1 MDKWQIAF
9 ETFFDA
15 SRSLLYKKG
24 EVIIRPG
31 DVPQGVY
38 LLRKGFV
45 RFYSI
50 SKDGEELTLLIFRP
64 GDFFPVRFAITD
76 QEITYYYQS
85 MTPVEVKRAT
95 TAGFREF
102 LKQNPEVLLTITGS
116 ILIRLRTV
124 YERME
129 YLVYGSAYEKV
140 ASILYV
146 FSKEYGEKDG
156 DEVTIAVPL
165 THRDIA
171 SVIGM
176 TRETVSVEMGR
187 LFEKGLIG
195 HKGKLITIVNPQRL
209 RQESLLKSEE

>member
-1 MDKWQIAF
+1 MDNSQQAF
-9 ETFFDA
+9 EAFFDA
-15 SRSLLYKKG
+15 SRSLFYKKG

-45 RFYSI
+45 RFYSV
-50 SKDGEELTLLIFRP
+50 SKDGEELTLLIFKP

-76 QEITYYYQS
+76 QEITYYYES
-85 MTPVEVKRAT
+85 MTAVEVKRAT
-95 TAGFREF
+95 TLSFREF
-102 LKQNPEVLLTITGS
+102 LKGNPEVLLTITGS

-146 FSKEYGEKDG
+146 FAKEYGETVPEG
-156 DEVTIAVPL
+156 VMIGVPL

-187 LFEKGLIG
+187 LFEKNLIT
-195 HKGKLITIVNPQRL
+195 HKGKCVVVCNPEKL
-209 RQESLLKSEE
+209 RKESLLITP